1 MDTISDL
8 AFFSLLIRQG
18 SLSSAARELG
28 LSTPAVSKRLQR
40 LERRLGVRL
49 LNRTT
54 RRIALT
60 HEGELYLRE
69 GNRILADVEELE
81 HTVGR
86 SRDEPRGLLRINATL
101 GFGRHHIAPALSDF
115 LKRFPAVQAQLHL
128 TDRPA
133 SLLDESFD
141 VCIRI
146 GDLPDARLT
155 ARKIASNR
163 RLLCASPIYLKRHA
177 PPASPRDLARHPCI
191 VIRESDTAYG
201 TWHLRSGTRAETVK
215 VRGPLSANDGES
227 ALYWALEGHGI
238 IMRSEWEVG
247 AYLRSGR
254 LVAVLEEWHTPSAD
268 IFALYPERQNL
279 SAKTTAFV
287 DFLAE
292 RFAHRRRDR
301 EEGLSW

>member
-1 MDTISDL
+1 MDPISDL
-8 AFFSLLIRQG
+8 GFFSLLVRQG
-18 SLSSAARELG
+18 SLSAAARELG

-49 LNRTT
+49 LHRTT

-60 HEGELYLRE
+60 DEGEVYLRD
-69 GNRILADVEELE
+69 GTRILGEVEELE

-101 GFGRHHIAPALSDF
+101 GFGRHHIAPAVSDF
-115 LKRFPAVQAQLHL
+115 VKRFPSVQAQLHL

-133 SLLDESFD
+133 NLLDESFD
-141 VCIRI
+141 VYIRI
-146 GDLPDARLT
+146 GDLPDARLI

-163 RLLCASPIYLKRHA
+163 RLLCASPIYLKHHPA
-177 PPASPRDLARHPCI
+177 PKSPRDLAHHPCI
-191 VIRESDTAYG
+191 VIRENDHPYG
-201 TWHLRSGTRAETVK
+201 TWHLHSGHRKETVK

-227 ALYWALEGHGI
+227 ALLWALEGHGI

-254 LVAVLEEWHTPSAD
+254 LVAVLEDWHTPSAD
-268 IFALYPERQNL
+268 IFALYPERQHL

-287 DFLAE
+287 EFLAE
-292 RFAHRRRDR
+292 RFAHRRRERDG
-301 EEGLSW
+301 GLSW

>member
-8 AFFSLLIRQG
+8 AFFGLLVRQG
-18 SLSSAARELG
+18 SLSAAAREMG
-28 LSTPAVSKRLQR
+28 LTTPAVSKRLLR
-40 LERRLGVRL
+40 LEQRLGVRL

-54 RRIALT
+54 RRMALT

-69 GNRILADVEELE
+69 GTRIMAQVEELE

-86 SRDEPRGLLRINATL
+86 GREEPRGLLRINATL

-115 LKRFPAVQAQLHL
+115 IKRYPAVQAQLQL

-133 SLLDESFD
+133 RLLDESFD

-155 ARKIASNR
+155 ARKIAANR
-163 RLLCASPIYLKRHA
+163 RLLCASPLYLKRCA
-177 PPASPRDLARHPCI
+177 PPRTPRELARHPCI
-191 VIRESDTAYG
+191 VIRENEGAYG
-201 TWHLRSGTRAETVK
+201 TWQLRAGSRSETVK

-227 ALYWALEGHGI
+227 ALLWALEGHGI
-238 IMRSEWEVG
+238 IMRSEWEVS

-254 LVAVLEEWHTPSAD
+254 LVAVLEEWETPSAD

-287 DFLAE
+287 DYLAQ
-292 RFAHRRRDR
+292 RFAHLQQGRQ
-301 EEGLSW
+301 GGPSW

>member
-1 MDTISDL
+1 MDPISDL
-8 AFFSLLIRQG
+8 GFFSLLVRQG
-18 SLSSAARELG
+18 SLSAAARELG

-49 LNRTT
+49 LHRTT

-60 HEGELYLRE
+60 DEGEVYLRD
-69 GNRILADVEELE
+69 GTRILGEVEELE

-101 GFGRHHIAPALSDF
+101 GFGRHHIAPAVSDF
-115 LKRFPAVQAQLHL
+115 VKRFPSVQAQLHL

-133 SLLDESFD
+133 NLLDESFD
-141 VCIRI
+141 VYIRI
-146 GDLPDARLT
+146 GDLPDARLI

-163 RLLCASPIYLKRHA
+163 RLLCASPIYLKHHPA
-177 PPASPRDLARHPCI
+177 PKSPRDLAHHPCI
-191 VIRESDTAYG
+191 VIRENDHPYG
-201 TWHLRSGTRAETVK
+201 TWHLHSGHRKETVK

-227 ALYWALEGHGI
+227 ALLWALEGHGI

-254 LVAVLEEWHTPSAD
+254 LVAVLEDWHTPSAD
-268 IFALYPERQNL
+268 IFALYPERQHL

-287 DFLAE
+287 EFLTE
-292 RFAHRRRDR
+292 RFAHRRRERDG
-301 EEGLSW
+301 GLSW